1 MNRWVF
7 LVATLASAPTFS
19 QSEVGPAE
27 LTLFAGNGFGGTFQ
41 TESGADVRLD
51 DDSSFGLIFDYEYD
65 TNTQWEVIYLEQTTA
80 ADTSALFPTR
90 PSIET
95 DIKYLQGG
103 GTYRGSGDGPRPYL
117 AGTLGITRIDPSGES
132 TRSDTFWSL
141 SIGGGVQFRASE
153 RLGFRLE
160 GRVFG
165 TFIDSES
172 ALYCS
177 SGFGQNQCLFVLD
190 GDMLWQTH
198 VFAGVTFRF

>member
-1 MNRWVF
+1 MRNMNRWVF

-117 AGTLGITRIDPSGES
+117 AGTL
-132 TRSDTFWSL
+132 
-141 SIGGGVQFRASE
+141 
-153 RLGFRLE
+153 
-160 GRVFG
+160 
-165 TFIDSES
+165 DSKGACS
-172 ALYCS
+172 ALSSIRNQRSIAAPASGKTSACS
-177 SGFGQNQCLFVLD
+177 SWMGTCSGRLMSL
-190 GDMLWQTH
+190 L
-198 VFAGVTFRF
+198 A